1 MAYKI
6 YTAGKMAGL
15 TYDEQMEW
23 RTKLESLV
31 KSKTDKLVTFV
42 HPPQYYQP
50 GSEIA
55 KKADEARIW
64 DLSQVKSSDIVVFD
78 LSNISSSIGTIIEL
92 GTVEAMNQFGY
103 KHIHAVGVGVPDTD
117 HPWIKSSLLRW
128 ELMVEDMADYIV
140 NFLLV

>member
-15 TYDEQMEW
+15 TYDDQMEW

-31 KSKTDKLVTFV
+31 KSKTDKPVVFV

-50 GSEIA
+50 GSGIE
-55 KKADEARIW
+55 KKTDEARIW

-128 ELMVEDMADYIV
+128 ELMIEDMADYIV